1 MAGRLRSGRHGRDT
15 AGVLAAAL
23 ALLGALLLAGCG
35 PGNWPPR
42 VGLAYPD
49 REFVNYDG
57 RTVRISDFKGKVV
70 LVEPIGMNC
79 PACNAFAG
87 AGRKGGFEGLKPQQ
101 GLQSIE
107 RYLGDYAGGARPG
120 YELVLIH
127 LLLYDFTMQAP
138 DIEDAKMWAEHFG
151 LEQRRD
157 VYVVF
162 SERDLRGDASY
173 NMIPGFQL
181 IDRDSILRKDS
192 TGHQPRH
199 NLWKELLPEVRR
211 LIDRESSPVIH

>member
-1 MAGRLRSGRHGRDT
+1 MAGCLRSGRRGRDPC
-15 AGVLAAAL
+15 GVVAAL
-23 ALLGALLLAGCG
+23 FGALLLAGCG
-35 PGNWPPR
+35 PGNWPPH

-57 RTVRISDFKGKVV
+57 RTVRVSDFKGKVV

-107 RYLGDYAGGARPG
+107 RYLGDYAGGARLG

-138 DIEDAKMWAEHFG
+138 EEI
-151 LEQRRD
+151 
-157 VYVVF
+157 
-162 SERDLRGDASY
+162 
-173 NMIPGFQL
+173 
-181 IDRDSILRKDS
+181 
-192 TGHQPRH
+192 T
-199 NLWKELLPEVRR
+199 
-211 LIDRESSPVIH
+211 